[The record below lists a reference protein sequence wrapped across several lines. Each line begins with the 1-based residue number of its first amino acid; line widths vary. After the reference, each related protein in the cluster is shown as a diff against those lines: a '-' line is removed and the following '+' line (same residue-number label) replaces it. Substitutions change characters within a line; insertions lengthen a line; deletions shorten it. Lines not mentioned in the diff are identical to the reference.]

1 MICYVR
7 IYSYID
13 VYMDNRKHR
22 CEMKLNLVLAFP
34 LCRPCWGTA
43 FSSTTGTCFWTPPRG
58 TVGLGLCL
66 ADPHQPTFTIVLAQ
80 KIDISKC
87 EKWPPWR
94 GFGSQFIRESSRCSL
109 NVWKIQLIHQRTRK
123 GCIKFLIYYS
133 YNIFIYTCTYIF
145 IYWDTKIEMEFPSA
159 SDWIIHN
166 QQVGMANCMDLFYT

>member
-1 MICYVR
+1 
-7 IYSYID
+7 
-13 VYMDNRKHR
+13 MDNRKHR

-66 ADPHQPTFTIVLAQ
+66 ADPHQPTFTIFLAQ

-123 GCIKFLIYYS
+123 GYIKFLIYYS
-133 YNIFIYTCTYIF
+133 YIIIFIYTCTYIF